1 MRDTDDAIPWFGAKA
16 GRSDDDDDDDD
27 VVEHRGDEDE
37 LCNPE
42 LCC

>member
-1 MRDTDDAIPWFGAKA
+1 MRDTDDAIPWFGAIA
-16 GRSDDDDDDDD
+16 GRSDDDD

-37 LCNPE
+37 LSNPE